1 MLQFTRISTHI
12 HIFVCSSNV
21 RFKILSIHVYS
32 VCELVHMKVVLLTVA
47 GAAITVQSVA
57 RLTATGETAICV
69 GAGLV
74 TVVVSSHTLINICQ
88 EYQSQR
94 G

>member
-1 MLQFTRISTHI
+1 
-12 HIFVCSSNV
+12 
-21 RFKILSIHVYS
+21 
-32 VCELVHMKVVLLTVA
+32 MKVVLLTVA

-57 RLTATGETAICV
+57 RLTATGETAVCV

-88 EYQSQR
+88 KYQSQR